1 MDKKYIKVLILTIVF
16 VLLLVGAYFGYN
28 YLSKNYDINTAMFT
42 DIDANA
48 AINKDYEVVENGT
61 SVAPSQKVK
70 MKDFWVYTYDDKKIN
85 LSDYN
90 GKPIVVNFFATWC
103 PPCKAELPSFEK
115 LYTIYGENVEFVM
128 VNLTDGYSQIKEDVK
143 VFIDENK
150 YTFPVYYDIDLSAA
164 NTYNIYSIPE
174 TIFIDKNGNIT
185 YNHVGLISE
194 TLLEEKI
201 KELIVEEKGE

>member
-61 SVAPSQKVK
+61 SVASSQKVK
-70 MKDFWVYTYDDKKIN
+70 MKDFLVYTYDDKKIN

-164 NTYNIYSIPE
+164 NAYNIYSIPE